1 MVDRPAETALASWG
15 AMIATAVPAGTI
27 QELAGRLTRAER
39 QRRPIPAL
47 SAMVPGLS
55 VRDAY
60 AVQQAIVRHRL
71 DAGEWIVGWKIGL
84 TSRTMQEQLGVDQ
97 PDHAPILSDWFVP
110 EGEPIPI
117 DALIQPR
124 AEAEIA
130 FEFAR
135 PLSGPGVTAADV
147 LAATGGLRP
156 AIEVID
162 SRIEDWRIT
171 LPDTI
176 ADMASS
182 ARVIV
187 GEPLTPA
194 DGLDLR
200 RIGVALERNGKG
212 VATGQG
218 SAVLGD
224 PAEAVAWAANTL
236 GALGVTFEVGH
247 IIMPGALHS
256 SVPVARGDTFRA
268 IFDRLGSV
276 SVSFV

>member
-1 MVDRPAETALASWG
+1 MSGTPYHIVDPMT
-15 AMIATAVPAGTI
+15 ATAMAASAV
-27 QELAGRLTRAER
+27 QEIAGRLTRAER
-39 QRRPIPAL
+39 QRRSIPAL
-47 SAMVPGLS
+47 SALLPGLT

-60 AVQQAIVRHRL
+60 AIQEAIVRRRVE
-71 DAGEWIVGWKIGL
+71 AGEWIAGWKIGL
-84 TSRTMQEQLGVDQ
+84 TSKAMQEQLGVDQ
-97 PDHAPILSDWFVP
+97 PDYAPILSGWLVP
-110 EGEPIPI
+110 EGEPIPV

-130 FEFAR
+130 FELAE

-147 LAATGGLRP
+147 LAASRGVRP

-162 SRIEDWRIT
+162 SRIEDWRIR

-176 ADMASS
+176 ADLASS

-187 GEPLTPA
+187 GGPLTPV

-200 RIGVALERNGKG
+200 RIDVAFERNGKSVAAG
-212 VATGQG
+212 VGA
-218 SAVLGD
+218 AVLGD

-236 GALGVTFEVGH
+236 GALGVTLEVGH
-247 IIMPGALHS
+247 IVMPGALHA
-256 SVPVARGDTFRA
+256 SVPVARGDSFRA

-276 SVSFV
+276 GVSFV

>member
-1 MVDRPAETALASWG
+1 VTATTVPVET
-15 AMIATAVPAGTI
+15 IH
-27 QELAGRLTRAER
+27 ELAGRLTRAER
-39 QRRPIPAL
+39 QASPIAPL
-47 SAMVPGLS
+47 SAMISGLT

-60 AVQQAIVRHRL
+60 AIQRAVVRHRL

-84 TSRTMQEQLGVDQ
+84 TSRAMQEQLGVDQ
-97 PDHAPILSDWFVP
+97 PDYAPILSDWFVP
-110 EGEPIPI
+110 EGEAIPI
-117 DALIQPR
+117 DELIQPR

-130 FEFAR
+130 FELAR
-135 PLSGPGVTAADV
+135 PLAGPGISAADV
-147 LAATGGLRP
+147 VAATAGLRP

-162 SRIEDWRIT
+162 SRIEDWRIRF
-171 LPDTI
+171 PDTI

-187 GEPLTPA
+187 GERLTPA

-212 VATGQG
+212 IATGQG

-224 PAEAVAWAANTL
+224 PAEAVAWAANAL
-236 GALGVTFEVGH
+236 GALGVTLEVGH
-247 IIMPGALHS
+247 IVMPGALHP
-256 SVPVARGDTFRA
+256 SVPASRGDTFRA